1 MKSGTKTN
9 QFFKEE
15 QNMTKKILCLVMAVM
30 MLAGTTVFACETT
43 EDLPIGYYNIVY
55 ANRYLFFATDG
66 GSTFRPLELPRGTKV
81 NLNDYIPTKEGYEFE
96 GWYTTPRE
104 QVERLT
110 EITLDENSVVWAKW
124 KIKDGLSQEQIDRGI
139 VAREVIGNHVVLLTA
154 KGETLIAPVTD
165 LWVQQNARLE
175 AMMKLYNQKFNKQ

>member
-1 MKSGTKTN
+1 M
-9 QFFKEE
+9 
-15 QNMTKKILCLVMAVM
+15 
-30 MLAGTTVFACETT
+30 
-43 EDLPIGYYNIVY
+43 
-55 ANRYLFFATDG
+55 
-66 GSTFRPLELPRGTKV
+66 
-81 NLNDYIPTKEGYEFE
+81 
-96 GWYTTPRE
+96 
-104 QVERLT
+104 T

-139 VAREVIGNHVVLLTA
+139 VARKVIGNHVVLLTA